1 MYQPKYAISNSIL
14 QNIGK
19 VEASRAII
27 MSAPLVPAWEAKFRE
42 EAMYRTVH
50 FGTHLEGNELNFTE
64 AVNVLEGKKVEA
76 RDRDVQEVLNYRQV
90 LKYIDEIKD
99 REEFKVSEED
109 ILKLHKFTVE
119 RILEKEQS
127 GLYRSSAV
135 VVKNSQTGEIS
146 FRPPPAIEVPYL
158 VDEFLRWLNAKE
170 TRDLHPVLQAGI
182 THYELVRV
190 HPFVDGNGRVARA
203 VATLV
208 MYLQE
213 YDIKKFFSLEEHFDR
228 DAAEYYSALQ
238 EVSKNG
244 NDLTP
249 WLIYFTKTLGAE
261 LLNVRKRV
269 ERLSVDMRIKEK
281 LGGKQLS
288 LNERQMRIMEYVQK
302 VGYIE
307 NRTFRELLPKVSDDT
322 ILRDLKVL
330 INEGILKK
338 EGITKSSRYVL
349 KK

>member
-1 MYQPKYAISNSIL
+1 MYSPKYTISNQIL
-14 QNIGK
+14 SNIGK

-27 MSAPLVPAWEAKFRE
+27 LSAPLVPAWEARFRE
-42 EAMYRTVH
+42 EALYRTVH
-50 FGTHLEGNELNFTE
+50 YGTHLEGNELNFTE
-64 AVNVLEGKKVEA
+64 AVNVLEGKKVEG

-99 REEFKVSEED
+99 RREFKVSEED
-109 ILKLHKFTVE
+109 ILKVHRFTVE
-119 RILEKEQS
+119 RILDKEQS
-127 GLYRSSAV
+127 GVYRTSAV

-146 FRPPPAIEVPYL
+146 FRPPPSIEVPYL
-158 VDEFLRWLNAKE
+158 VDEFLRWLNGKE
-170 TRDLHPVLQAGI
+170 TRELHPVLQAGI
-182 THYELVRV
+182 THYELVRI

-208 MYLQE
+208 MYLQD
-213 YDIKKFFSLEEHFDR
+213 YDIKNFFSLEEHFDK

-238 EVSKNG
+238 EVSKQS
-244 NDLTP
+244 DLTP
-249 WLIYFTKTLGAE
+249 WLLYFTKTLDLE

-307 NRTFRELLPKVSDDT
+307 NKTFRELLPKVSDDT

-330 INEGILKK
+330 IQEGILKK

-349 KK
+349 RK

>member
-1 MYQPKYAISNSIL
+1 MYSPKYTISNQIL
-14 QNIGK
+14 SNIGK

-27 MSAPLVPAWEAKFRE
+27 LSAPLVPAWEARFRE
-42 EAMYRTVH
+42 EALYRTVH
-50 FGTHLEGNELNFTE
+50 YGTHLEGNELNFTE
-64 AVNVLEGKKVEA
+64 AVNVLEGKKVEG

-99 REEFKVSEED
+99 RREFKVSEED
-109 ILKLHKFTVE
+109 ILKIHRFTVE
-119 RILEKEQS
+119 RILDKEQS
-127 GLYRSSAV
+127 GVYRTSAV

-146 FRPPPAIEVPYL
+146 FRPPPSIEVPYL
-158 VDEFLRWLNAKE
+158 VDEFLRWLNGKE
-170 TRDLHPVLQAGI
+170 TRELHPVLQAGI
-182 THYELVRV
+182 THYELVRI

-208 MYLQE
+208 MYLQD
-213 YDIKKFFSLEEHFDR
+213 YDIKNFFSLEEHFDK
-228 DAAEYYSALQ
+228 DAMEYYRALQ
-238 EVSKNG
+238 EVSKQS
-244 NDLTP
+244 DLTP
-249 WLIYFTKTLGAE
+249 WLLYFTKTLELE

-307 NRTFRELLPKVSDDT
+307 NKTFRELLPKVSDDT

-330 INEGILKK
+330 IQEGILKK
-338 EGITKSSRYVL
+338 EGITKSSRYIL
-349 KK
+349 RK

>member
-1 MYQPKYAISNSIL
+1 MYSPKYSISNGIL

-19 VEASRAII
+19 IEGSRAII
-27 MSAPLVPAWEAKFRE
+27 LSAPLVPAWEARFRE
-42 EAMYRTVH
+42 EAMFRTVH
-50 FGTHLEGNELNFTE
+50 YGTHLEGNELNFSE
-64 AVNVLEGKKVEA
+64 AVNVLEGKKVEG

-90 LKYIDEIKD
+90 LKYIDDIKD
-99 REEFKVSEED
+99 RREFKISEED
-109 ILKLHKFTVE
+109 ILKIHKFTVE

-127 GLYRSSAV
+127 GVYRSSAV

-158 VDEFLRWLNAKE
+158 TEEFLRWLNSKE
-170 TRDLHPVLQAGI
+170 TRELHPVIQAAI
-182 THYELVRV
+182 THYELVRI

-203 VATLV
+203 IATLV
-208 MYLQE
+208 MYLQD
-213 YDIKKFFSLEEHFDR
+213 YDIKRFFSLEEHFDKEPS
-228 DAAEYYSALQ
+228 EYYAALQ
-238 EVSKNG
+238 EVSKAE

-249 WLIYFTKTLGAE
+249 WLTYFTNMLDAE
-261 LLNVRKRV
+261 LLNVRKKV

-281 LGGKQLS
+281 LGGKQIS

-302 VGYIE
+302 VGYVE

-330 INEGILKK
+330 ITEGILKK

-349 KK
+349 RK

>member
-1 MYQPKYAISNSIL
+1 MYQPKYTISNGIL

-99 REEFKVSEED
+99 RKEFKVSEED
-109 ILKLHKFTVE
+109 ILKLHRFTVE

-127 GLYRSSAV
+127 GAYRSSAV

-158 VDEFLRWLNAKE
+158 VDEFLRWVNAKE
-170 TRDLHPVLQAGI
+170 TRELHPVLQAGI
-182 THYELVRV
+182 THYELVRI

-208 MYLQE
+208 MYLQD

-228 DAAEYYSALQ
+228 DAVNYYHSLQ
-238 EVSKNG
+238 EVSKNN

-249 WLIYFTKTLGAE
+249 WLAYFTETLGLE

-281 LGGKQLS
+281 LGGKQLA

-349 KK
+349 RK

>member
-1 MYQPKYAISNSIL
+1 MYQPKYTITNGIL

-19 VEASRAII
+19 IEGSRAII
-27 MSAPLVPAWEAKFRE
+27 LSAPLVPAWEARFRE
-42 EAMYRTVH
+42 EAMFRTVH
-50 FGTHLEGNELNFTE
+50 YGTHLEGNELNFSE
-64 AVNVLEGKKVEA
+64 AVNVLEGKKVEG

-90 LKYIDEIKD
+90 LKYIDDIKD
-99 REEFKVSEED
+99 RREFKIGEED
-109 ILKLHKFTVE
+109 ILKVHKFTVE

-127 GLYRSSAV
+127 GVYRSSAV

-158 VDEFLRWLNAKE
+158 TEEFLRWLNSKE
-170 TRDLHPVLQAGI
+170 TRELHPVIQAAI
-182 THYELVRV
+182 THYELVRI

-203 VATLV
+203 IATLV
-208 MYLQE
+208 MYLQD
-213 YDIKKFFSLEEHFDR
+213 YDIKRFFSLEEHFDKEP
-228 DAAEYYSALQ
+228 AEYYAALQ
-238 EVSKNG
+238 EVSKAE

-249 WLIYFTKTLGAE
+249 WLTYFTKMLDAE
-261 LLNVRKRV
+261 LLNVRKKV

-281 LGGKQLS
+281 LGGKQIS

-330 INEGILKK
+330 ITEGILKK

-349 KK
+349 RK

>member
-1 MYQPKYAISNSIL
+1 MYSPKYTISNQIL
-14 QNIGK
+14 SNIGK

-27 MSAPLVPAWEAKFRE
+27 LSAPLVPAWEARFRE
-42 EAMYRTVH
+42 EALYRTVH
-50 FGTHLEGNELNFTE
+50 YGTHLEGNELNFTE
-64 AVNVLEGKKVEA
+64 AVNVLEGKKVEG

-99 REEFKVSEED
+99 RKEFKVSEED
-109 ILKLHKFTVE
+109 VLKLHRLTVE

-127 GLYRSSAV
+127 GVYRTSAV

-146 FRPPPAIEVPYL
+146 FRPPPSIEVPYL
-158 VDEFLRWLNAKE
+158 VDEFLRWLNGKE
-170 TRDLHPVLQAGI
+170 TRELHPVLQAGI
-182 THYELVRV
+182 THYELVRI

-208 MYLQE
+208 MYLQD
-213 YDIKKFFSLEEHFDR
+213 YDIKNFFSLEEHFDK
-228 DAAEYYSALQ
+228 DAMEYYRALQ
-238 EVSKNG
+238 EVSKQS
-244 NDLTP
+244 DLTP
-249 WLIYFTKTLGAE
+249 WLLYFTKTLELE

-307 NRTFRELLPKVSDDT
+307 NKTFRELLPKVSDDT

-330 INEGILKK
+330 IQEGILKK

-349 KK
+349 RK